1 MDKRLPFRSFRQ
13 FFLSCLLTLTSG
25 SLVAQTTTPEFQ
37 PITDVPGLPRVLLI
51 GDSVSIAY
59 TLNVR
64 SELAGVANVHRIAAN
79 GGSTKTALGSY
90 GLNRWLPLPLPTEAT
105 KKWDLIHFNHGLH
118 DACYRFPNGSDK
130 DANGNYASPTNGASR
145 NVSLADYEKN
155 LLLILP
161 ILRSTGAKLI
171 FATTTSIPDSIVPKY
186 VQGSEVPYNT
196 IARRV
201 MAAEGIPVNDLWDL
215 SSKNYNTVFPSKRTF
230 QIHRDVHFNPEG
242 SLALGKQVAESIKRV
257 LKPTF
262 QTVFPQQEA
271 SNDSDR
277 DGIPAL
283 IEYAIGGSS
292 TTADGKLLPQAQFV
306 GQTPGFTAI
315 VRNDDPSLRITPQ
328 FATSLNGPW
337 ESLQSGVAD
346 SNQAGVHQ
354 GFQRKRFSLPG
365 ASSERVFFRLRVES
379 INP

>member
-1 MDKRLPFRSFRQ
+1 LF
-13 FFLSCLLTLTSG
+13 
-25 SLVAQTTTPEFQ
+25 AQVEFQ
-37 PITDVPGLPRVLLI
+37 PITDDPKLPRVLLI

-79 GGSTKTALGSY
+79 GGSTKTALGYY
-90 GLNRWLPLPLPTEAT
+90 GLVRWLVPTE
-105 KKWDLIHFNHGLH
+105 KWDLIHFNHGLH
-118 DACYRFPNGSDK
+118 DACYRFPDGSDK
-130 DANGNYASPTNGASR
+130 DANGNYASPTNGASP

-186 VQGSEVPYNT
+186 VEGSEVPYNT

-230 QIHRDVHFNPEG
+230 QIYRDVHFNPEG

-262 QTVFPQQEA
+262 RTVFPQQEP

-277 DGIPAL
+277 DGIPAF
-283 IEYAIGGSS
+283 IEYAVGGSS
-292 TTADGKLLPQAQFV
+292 ATDDGKLLPQAKFV
-306 GQTPGFTAI
+306 GNTPCFAAT
-315 VRNDDPSLRITPQ
+315 VRNDDPSLQITPQ

-337 ESLQSGVAD
+337 
-346 SNQAGVHQ
+346 
-354 GFQRKRFSLPG
+354 
-365 ASSERVFFRLRVES
+365 
-379 INP
+379 